1 MKFIY
6 LDSKYHEISISE
18 VGYAQIEFIVMANRV
33 CKRCSRFYEETNMM
47 VAENECLSC
56 FLTQE
61 STKYLS
67 FVGKLSDS
75 PSGYSTYQFLDP
87 KGYIHL
93 SHTFSNRCEQSNVDT
108 IKYWGFPVPVAL
120 TRGNMD
126 KILDPSNWHIYGN
139 FRQNKAI
146 VIKYREYYGD
156 HLVVAFLV
164 YKDGRI
170 VELNKRKGDIQKLFK
185 RAREKLEATKDAHGA
200 YHLGNGWTTYHI
212 EDGHLYPVISD
223 LASADD
229 EGQAAT

>member
-6 LDSKYHEISISE
+6 LDSKYHEISVSDE
-18 VGYAQIEFIVMANRV
+18 AYALIEALVMSNRV
-33 CKRCSRFYEETNMM
+33 CKRCSQPFTDENPL

-61 STKYLS
+61 SNKLLR

-93 SHTFSNRCEQSNVDT
+93 SYTSSNKCEQSNFYT
-108 IKYWGFPVPVAL
+108 IRYWGFPVPTTL
-120 TRGNMD
+120 TRGNVD
-126 KILDPSNWHIYGN
+126 KILNSSNWHIYGN

-146 VIKYREYYGD
+146 VIKYHEYYGD

-164 YKDGRI
+164 YRDGRI
-170 VELNKRKGDIQKLFK
+170 IELNKRKGDIQRLFK
-185 RAREKLEATKDAHGA
+185 RAREKLEATKDSQGA
-200 YHLGNGWTTYHI
+200 YHLGNDWTTYHI
-212 EDGHLYPVISD
+212 EDGQLYPVISE
-223 LASADD
+223 LASANY
-229 EGQAAT
+229 EGQVAT

>member
-18 VGYAQIEFIVMANRV
+18 VAYAQVEYIVMANRV
-33 CKRCSRFYEETNMM
+33 CQRCSRFYEEDNPM

-61 STKYLS
+61 NNKHLS
-67 FVGKLSDS
+67 FIGKLSDS
-75 PSGYSTYQFLDP
+75 SSGYSTYQFLDP

-93 SHTFSNRCEQSNVDT
+93 SYTASNRCEQSNFHT
-108 IKYWGFPVPVAL
+108 IKYWGFPVPLAL
-120 TRGNMD
+120 TRGGKD
-126 KILDPSNWHIYGN
+126 IILNSSNWHIYSN

-146 VIKYREYYGD
+146 VIKYHEYYGD

-170 VELNKRKGDIQKLFK
+170 IELNKRKGDIQKLFK
-185 RAREKLEATKDAHGA
+185 RARETLEETKDTQGA
-200 YHLGNGWTTYHI
+200 YHLGNDWTTYRL

-223 LASADD
+223 LASADYD
-229 EGQAAT
+229 KQAAR